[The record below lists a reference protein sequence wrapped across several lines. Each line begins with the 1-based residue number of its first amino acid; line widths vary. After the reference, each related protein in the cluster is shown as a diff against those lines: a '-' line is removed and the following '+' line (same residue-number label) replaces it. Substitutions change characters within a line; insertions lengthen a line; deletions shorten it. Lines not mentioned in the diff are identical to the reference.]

1 MNTAT
6 MKKQL
11 GCIQVQVP
19 PDIDDDQSTGSD
31 VTANEGDN
39 VTLTCVARGK
49 PTPRIVWRRED
60 GQKIIVPST
69 SSSSSSSYHQVTGA
83 NNNNNNKAMKSLLI
97 ANSSSSTASHSQQQ
111 QQHRERMKG

>member
-1 MNTAT
+1 

-49 PTPRIVWRRED
+49 PAPRIVWRRED
-60 GQKIIVPST
+60 GQKIAVPT
-69 SSSSSSSYHQVTGA
+69 SSSTS
-83 NNNNNNKAMKSLLI
+83 NNNNNNHSGGGGGGGGGKTKSNHNGI
-97 ANSSSSTASHSQQQ
+97 SSGGNST
-111 QQHRERMKG
+111 HRERMKGTCEFYFFR